1 MNQIP
6 KPKNELQSDSNC
18 HTSLTSNTNPP
29 PPLLLEHHPRQKPP
43 LRIQR
48 TRTLEHI
55 KLEIMPLLRRP
66 HLARRI
72 PKGDIIIR
80 PQKIRNTVTVLL
92 LRLLQRHNAMDH
104 TGQLPTRREA
114 QTIAHIDDSV
124 ASTRLDEFPALRLG
138 GAVLQTPLR
147 RKQEGQRANV
157 GVLVVADA
165 GGFADSGL
173 MLGVT

>member
-1 MNQIP
+1 
-6 KPKNELQSDSNC
+6 
-18 HTSLTSNTNPP
+18 
-29 PPLLLEHHPRQKPP
+29 
-43 LRIQR
+43 
-48 TRTLEHI
+48 
-55 KLEIMPLLRRP
+55 MPLLRRP

-80 PQKIRNTVTVLL
+80 PQKVRNTVTVLL
-92 LRLLQRHNAMDH
+92 LRFLQRHNTMHH

-114 QTIAHIDDSV
+114 KTIADVDDGV

-147 RKQEGQRANV
+147 CKQEGERADV

-165 GGFADSGL
+165 GGLADSGFV
-173 MLGVT
+173 LGVAQDTEG